1 MSDRG
6 PGRRGAVMV
15 ALAIA
20 LPAFLAL
27 LVVGIDLGRLGHA
40 ATEVQ
45 TVADSAATA
54 GATALLLGRG
64 AGAATADARQVA
76 DRNRVDGQGGRPAV
90 TGVTLGRWDDPMAA
104 FVPGGGDPSAVRVT
118 AGATIAT
125 LVAGVLGDPTA
136 TVDKTATAAFAGL
149 GQARPTL
156 PLAVGECRFPVPQ
169 ACFGRP
175 GCLPTLSAA
184 PQAGE
189 NTAWTAFRQAA
200 TAGNVR
206 RYLPAAC
213 GGSATP
219 PSLRVG
225 DVISRSTTS
234 FVPVLQALRGCVV
247 AGTSEFLVPVLACGG
262 TGNARVTGFATL
274 VVDGVSATPPQGVNA
289 HAVFRQVAGAPR
301 GCPRCGTGFA
311 TLVD

>member
-1 MSDRG
+1 MNDARR

-64 AGAATADARQVA
+64 GGAAADARQIA
-76 DRNRVDGQGGRPAV
+76 DRNRVDGRGGAPTV
-90 TGVTLGRWDDPMAA
+90 TTVTLGRWDDPTAA
-104 FVPGGGDPSAVRVT
+104 FIAGGGDASAVRVIAT
-118 AGATIAT
+118 ATVAT

-136 TVDKTATAAFAGL
+136 TVGRTATAAFAGL

-156 PLAVGECRFPVPQ
+156 PLAVGECRFPPAQ
-169 ACFGRP
+169 TCFGRA
-175 GCLPTLSAA
+175 GCLPVLAAA
-184 PQAGE
+184 PLAAPD
-189 NTAWTAFRQAA
+189 TAWTAFRQNA
-200 TAGNVR
+200 TQANVR

-225 DVISRSTTS
+225 DVISRSTAA

-262 TGNARVTGFATL
+262 TGGARVTGFATL
-274 VVDGVSATPPQGVNA
+274 VIDGVSTTPPEGVNA
-289 HAVFRQVAGAPR
+289 HAVFRQVVGPPR

-311 TLVD
+311 TLVN